1 MPFLIG
7 ILGLL
12 AAAGFWAWRIRN
24 AAHVSRDLA
33 DMAGDV
39 VSAARR
45 LGFRRRANIHP
56 VESVEEPELAIAA
69 LGVAF
74 MELSALPNQE
84 QHQALSRSLQ
94 QNCDV
99 SATRADELMIVGR
112 WLVSECKG
120 PQSAIPRLTKRLY
133 RLDQTGFQT
142 LLAVLNDVGQSATG
156 QSADGL
162 SPRQRDALEEIARIM
177 RI

>member
-24 AAHVSRDLA
+24 AAQVSRDLA

-45 LGFRRRANIHP
+45 LGFRRRANVHP
-56 VESVEEPELAIAA
+56 VESVEEPELATAA

-74 MELSALPNQE
+74 LELSSLPSAE
-84 QHQALSRSLQ
+84 QQKALSQSLQ
-94 QNCDV
+94 THCALSQ
-99 SATRADELMIVGR
+99 TRADEMMIVGR

-120 PQSAIPRLTKRLY
+120 PQSAVPRLTKRLY
-133 RLDQTGFQT
+133 QLDKTGFQT
-142 LLAVLNDVGQSATG
+142 LLAVLNDVGQAAG
-156 QSADGL
+156 GL
-162 SPRQRDALEEIARIM
+162 SPRQRDALDEIARIM